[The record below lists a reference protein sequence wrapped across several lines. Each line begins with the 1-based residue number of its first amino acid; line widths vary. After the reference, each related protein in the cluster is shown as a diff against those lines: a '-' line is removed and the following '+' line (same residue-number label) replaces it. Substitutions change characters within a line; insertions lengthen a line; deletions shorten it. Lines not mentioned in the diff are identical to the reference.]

1 MSELYEA
8 VLNATTVAACQL
20 LAEFTTHH
28 GINCVFN
35 GHTLLSAALLSRNT
49 RLIPF
54 LLQSGSDPR
63 IVSRIK
69 LNSLQIVLYHGD
81 QLLDVLKLLLDTSLY
96 YLDLSVVDGM
106 LYQRHQINNP
116 AVLCC
121 AYIEAVR
128 SEQENPVP
136 VMQRLGALLAPRQ
149 YALSLPEKEQKKLAE
164 EIKKVL
170 GVYGNI
176 RRVFFHPLSSASRMP
191 QVIARVTAAFLV
203 PSAAEM
209 ASLRKLV

>member
-1 MSELYEA
+1 MSEMYEA
-8 VLNATTVAACQL
+8 VLNATTVAACQQL

-28 GINCVFN
+28 GINRVFN

-69 LNSLQIVLYHGD
+69 LNSMQIVLYHGD

-96 YLDLSVVDGM
+96 YLDLSVVD
-106 LYQRHQINNP
+106 RIKCHIKNS
-116 AVLCC
+116 AVC

-128 SEQENPVP
+128 LEQENPVP

-149 YALSLPEKEQKKLAE
+149 YALSLPEKEKEKLAE
-164 EIKKVL
+164 EIQTVL

-209 ASLRKLV
+209 ASLRKLVF

>member
-96 YLDLSVVDGM
+96 YLDLSVVDRIKC
-106 LYQRHQINNP
+106 RHIKNS
-116 AVLCC
+116 AVC

-128 SEQENPVP
+128 LEQENPVP

-149 YALSLPEKEQKKLAE
+149 YALSLPEKEKEKLAE
-164 EIKKVL
+164 EIQTVL

-209 ASLRKLV
+209 ASLRKLVF